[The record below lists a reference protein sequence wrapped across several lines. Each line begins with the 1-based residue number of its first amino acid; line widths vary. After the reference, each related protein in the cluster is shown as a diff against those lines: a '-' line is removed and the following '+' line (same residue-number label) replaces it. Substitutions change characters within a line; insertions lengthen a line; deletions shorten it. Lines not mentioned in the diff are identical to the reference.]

1 MSFNHLYSLVF
12 SCILLYTL
20 VFPVTDLIQCL
31 IVLYV
36 YAAPP
41 FLTAITSNSSAL
53 LTWDDDPE
61 PFFFYEI
68 FLTGVSTPNPV
79 TAAFFQTQRFPVGQ
93 ATSIQVNQLLAGST
107 YNFSVRAIGNAGPS
121 PFVSV
126 VNTTLD
132 GCELPLDSVLIYAST

>member
-1 MSFNHLYSLVF
+1 M
-12 SCILLYTL
+12 
-20 VFPVTDLIQCL
+20 
-31 IVLYV
+31 
-36 YAAPP
+36 
-41 FLTAITSNSSAL
+41 L
-53 LTWDDDPE
+53 LTWDDEPE
-61 PFFFYEI
+61 PFFIYEI